1 MSRLTH
7 FFCLRSDGARALTP
21 TPPSVTSASR
31 VRLFPQY
38 VRRIFPPLRWPL
50 HWEPLEINNRKN
62 ERGALRAK
70 AVRLSALEAADG
82 LRGGGYASKLTISEA
97 RTSRQF
103 VVPLTRI
110 SVNFKKPCAAHAELP
125 PGEVSLHLQFAF
137 LLIFHLSPNLCG
149 LQTALPLRAALW
161 LSPAAACR
169 LLKMAT
175 ADGGGETVVLLGL
188 GARLAATL
196 NCLDRSGAAAETS
209 PSSWGSL
216 RLTWA
221 EEEDASYSE
230 MFDTSMRVSLQTL
243 RAVFGTTCRYC
254 LCSWQNNNIV
264 LIWITGTP
272 GSRFALHLSP
282 ILQHLY
288 EWSWASVWRSSV
300 TISQINAKNFINI
313 FPDTNSCLI

>member
-82 LRGGGYASKLTISEA
+82 LRRGGYASKLTISEA

-221 EEEDASYSE
+221 EELDASYSE
-230 MFDTSMRVSLQTL
+230 MFDTFCARFTSNPACCVRHNVPLLFMSVAKQQHCFDLNNRYAWVEVCVAFIPPFFSISMNEVGHQFDGL
-243 RAVFGTTCRYC
+243 R
-254 LCSWQNNNIV
+254 
-264 LIWITGTP
+264 
-272 GSRFALHLSP
+272 
-282 ILQHLY
+282 
-288 EWSWASVWRSSV
+288 
-300 TISQINAKNFINI
+300 SQSHKSMPKKFH
-313 FPDTNSCLI
+313 